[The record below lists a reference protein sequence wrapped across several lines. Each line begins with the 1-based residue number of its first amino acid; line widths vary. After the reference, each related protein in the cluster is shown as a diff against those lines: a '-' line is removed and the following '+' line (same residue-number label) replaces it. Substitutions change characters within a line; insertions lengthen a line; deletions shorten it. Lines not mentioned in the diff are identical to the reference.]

1 MFVALA
7 CTDLSVCE
15 SSQIRLYQT
24 AGRGEL
30 CTRKHACT
38 RAHRH
43 TCTHARVRMHTKT
56 HTHIHTGVPGTRD
69 VLIQDL
75 DLKVTEPGGGQEF
88 LGNGAANGD
97 HYNTNERVRLHCNC

>member
-30 CTRKHACT
+30 STYLHTSDAHASMRAHALTGTHAHMPACACT
-38 RAHRH
+38 Q
-43 TCTHARVRMHTKT
+43 KLT
-56 HTHIHTGVPGTRD
+56 HTYT
-69 VLIQDL
+69 QDL